1 MISHPGESYHV
12 GGEEIGQYDTDPV
25 TADTDGDGVVDGVE
39 VDRGTDPLATP
50 TPSPTQTT
58 GGAGPTGL
66 TTVLVGAVLFALLWG
81 WVDRL
86 SR

>member
-25 TADTDGDGVVDGVE
+25 TADTDGVVDGVE

-50 TPSPTQTT
+50 SPTPVQTT
-58 GGAGPTGL
+58 GGAGPTVL
-66 TTVLVGAVLFALLWG
+66 TTVLVGTGLLVFLWECANKLL
-81 WVDRL
+81 R
-86 SR
+86 